1 MEKSGARIDLFKKGE
16 NMNRLKG
23 LRESKNLT
31 VMQFIEEIRQ
41 IAPTMTATQW
51 IAYERRG
58 IVEYND
64 NFWQMIADFF
74 HVDLGYL
81 YVFQPEPVIRD
92 LYAEIEFLRDENR
105 RLTNELLEVLNE

>member
-1 MEKSGARIDLFKKGE
+1 
-16 NMNRLKG
+16 MNRLKG

-58 IVEYND
+58 IVGYND

-74 HVDLGYL
+74 TSTLAIFTVFNTSLLSETYTL
-81 YVFQPEPVIRD
+81 KLNSYVMKID
-92 LYAEIEFLRDENR
+92 D
-105 RLTNELLEVLNE
+105 

>member
-1 MEKSGARIDLFKKGE
+1 
-16 NMNRLKG
+16 MNRLKG

-58 IVEYND
+58 IVGYND

-74 HVDLGYL
+74 SRRPWLSLRFSTRACYQRL
-81 YVFQPEPVIRD
+81 IR
-92 LYAEIEFLRDENR
+92 
-105 RLTNELLEVLNE
+105 

>member
-1 MEKSGARIDLFKKGE
+1 
-16 NMNRLKG
+16 MNRLKG

-58 IVEYND
+58 IVGYND

-74 HVDLGYL
+74 TSTLAIFTVFNPSLLSETYTL
-81 YVFQPEPVIRD
+81 KLNSYVMKID
-92 LYAEIEFLRDENR
+92 D
-105 RLTNELLEVLNE
+105 